1 MTFAILST
9 DIGYLNNHKFY
20 QPLVDLENIKA
31 NMPNVPDLR
40 NTLMQ
45 LLRIMFQDTLYNQVC
60 QRKVSI
66 VKLDLDKFLKM
77 YNIQNIN
84 LMFPNNEVL
93 EFIKNSTSKT
103 VKNELEFDLFENKHI
118 FSILYGPH
126 KYGLPVNW
134 VQDVLSSVSFR
145 NVTSMQYAIP
155 NIFEKTRR
163 NETEYKYAFSSGVN
177 PKLCGPDQLIAMV
190 DDLFDNI
197 MKTLFSDYNKEA
209 FTMSR

>member
-1 MTFAILST
+1 MTFVILST

-20 QPLVDLENIKA
+20 QPLVDLENIKV

-45 LLRIMFQDTLYNQVC
+45 LSRIMFQDTLYNQVC
-60 QRKVSI
+60 QRKISI

-77 YNIQNIN
+77 YNIQNTN
-84 LMFPNNEVL
+84 LMLPNNKVL
-93 EFIKNSTSKT
+93 KFIKNSASKT

-145 NVTSMQYAIP
+145 DVTYMQYAIP

-163 NETEYKYAFSSGVN
+163 NEIKYKDAFSSGVN
-177 PKLCGPDQLIAMV
+177 SKLCGPDQLIAMV

-197 MKTLFSDYNKEA
+197 MKTLFSDYNKEV